1 MNTGEMDYSSNE
13 KGAPEVLMV
22 SKPVAPP
29 WNDSSKNL
37 VKDLACAGSRFSY
50 RVLTPRACQLEHA
63 RVASDAIYRSTGRYS
78 PALLQN
84 LRVLARL
91 LEPDDT
97 ALTHFF
103 FAPNPR
109 TSMAARVALRIR
121 RRITVQTVCSAP
133 ASFSRPE
140 RLLFADRV
148 VVVSGD
154 TRDRFVSAGV
164 QPERLVQIPPG
175 IQLPEPPTAEA
186 RREARQRLGLPLDRP
201 VVIYP
206 GDMQFSRAAET
217 FALAAARLRSVE
229 PEPVFV
235 LACRPKQRQ
244 SQDEAARIE
253 GILSA
258 AGIRSR
264 VRIFGEVADMLEL
277 LGACDLC
284 VLVAES
290 LYAKMDLPLV
300 LLEAMAL
307 GVPLVVSDRPPLCE
321 LLADEVGLAVPPE
334 DPDALALAMTQM
346 LTVPDLLSRMGAA
359 ASDAAARRY
368 GIERVC
374 SAYEDLY
381 ESLLQNERD
390 P

>member
-1 MNTGEMDYSSNE
+1 
-13 KGAPEVLMV
+13 MV

-37 VKDLACAGSRFSY
+37 VKDLACTGTRFSY
-50 RVLTPRACQLEHA
+50 RVLTPGGYQLEA
-63 RVASDAIYRSTGRYS
+63 PRVASDPIYRDTGRYS
-78 PALLQN
+78 PAVLQN

-91 LEPDDT
+91 MGSDQT

-109 TSMAARVALRIR
+109 TSMAARLALRVR
-121 RRITVQTVCSAP
+121 RRLTVQTVCSAP
-133 ASFSRPE
+133 ASFVHAQ

-148 VVVSGD
+148 VVLSGD
-154 TRDRFVSAGV
+154 TRNRFVQAGLS
-164 QPERLVQIPPG
+164 PDRLVQIPPG
-175 IQLPEPPTAEA
+175 IRLPPRPAPHERDQV
-186 RREARQRLGLPLDRP
+186 RRRLGLPLDRP

-206 GDMQFSRAAET
+206 GDLQFSRAAEL
-217 FALAAARLRSVE
+217 FALAAARLRGVT

-235 LACRPKQRQ
+235 LACRPKQKQ
-244 SQDEAARIE
+244 SLDEAERIK
-253 GILSA
+253 GILGA

-264 VRIFGEVADMLEL
+264 AHIFGEVDDMLGL
-277 LGACDLC
+277 LGACDQC

-321 LLADEVGLAVPPE
+321 LLQDEVGVSVPPG
-334 DPDALALAMTQM
+334 DPAALAAAISR
-346 LTVPDLLSRMGAA
+346 LLSGGDLIQRLGAA
-359 ASDAAARRY
+359 ARAAAERRY
-368 GIERVC
+368 GIERVS

-381 ESLLQNERD
+381 DSLLNNEREA
-390 P
+390 PSP